1 MNQHE
6 EDRAHTRLRELLGP
20 YVLGGLDS
28 DDRTQLE
35 AHLPTCASCRDE
47 LATYA
52 GLPAL
57 LRAGAPASADSP
69 TPDAAPDAALGDAIG
84 ALRTRRRRRRLL
96 LTAAAAVVLVAGAGT
111 GTAVVLGPD
120 APVSTTL
127 ALSAPAGVSATGET
141 SLSAKPWGTSVDLD
155 LRGLPQNEQFVAWL
169 VSPEGVRQ
177 QVATWGS
184 TGNGEAHVTGAAAL
198 TPRDVAQVRVTD
210 SDGDLVL
217 SADTQ

>member
-1 MNQHE
+1 MSQHD

-28 DDRTQLE
+28 DDRALLE
-35 AHLPTCASCRDE
+35 THLPTCASCRDE

-57 LRAGAPASADSP
+57 LRAGTPTSAHG
-69 TPDAAPDAALGDAIG
+69 TPPEPALGDAIG

-96 LTAAAAVVLVAGAGT
+96 LAAAAVVVVTGVGA
-111 GTAVVLGPD
+111 GTAVVLGRDQPTTTT
-120 APVSTTL
+120 TTL
-127 ALSAPAGVSATGET
+127 TLSAPPGVGAAGAT
-141 SLSAKPWGTSVDLD
+141 SLRAKPWGTSVDLD
-155 LRGLPQNEQFVAWL
+155 LRGLPQDEQFVAWL
-169 VSPEGVRQ
+169 VSPEGERQ
-177 QVATWGS
+177 QVATWAS

-198 TPRDVAQVRVTD
+198 APPDVAQMRVTD

-217 SADTQ
+217 FTATR

>member
-20 YVLGGLDS
+20 YVLGGLDA
-28 DDRTQLE
+28 DDRAQLK
-35 AHLPTCASCRDE
+35 AHLPTCAACRDE

-57 LRAGAPASADSP
+57 LRAGTPASAHRETS
-69 TPDAAPDAALGDAIG
+69 DAALGDAIG

-96 LTAAAAVVLVAGAGT
+96 LTAAAAVVLVAGAGV
-111 GTAVVLGPD
+111 GTALVLGAD
-120 APVSTTL
+120 APAGTTL
-127 ALSAPAGVSATGET
+127 ALSAPAGVSATGAT
-141 SLSAKPWGTSVDLD
+141 SLSAKPWGTSVELD
-155 LRGLPQNEQFVAWL
+155 LRGLPQDEQFVAWL
-169 VSPEGVRQ
+169 VSPEGERQ

-184 TGNGEAHVTGAAAL
+184 TGNGEAHVTGAAAFV
-198 TPRDVAQVRVTD
+198 TRDVAQVRVTD

-217 SADTQ
+217 STATR

>member
-6 EDRAHTRLRELLGP
+6 EHRAHNRLRELLGP
-20 YVLGGLDS
+20 YVLGGLDA
-28 DDRTQLE
+28 DDRARLA

-57 LRAGAPASADSP
+57 LRAGAPLSAHRETS
-69 TPDAAPDAALGDAIG
+69 DAAWGDAIG

-96 LTAAAAVVLVAGAGT
+96 LTAAAAVVLVAGAGV
-111 GTAVVLGPD
+111 GTAVVLEPD
-120 APVSTTL
+120 APVATTL
-127 ALSAPAGVSATGET
+127 ALSAPAGVSATGAA
-141 SLSAKPWGTSVDLD
+141 SLSAKPWGTSVELD
-155 LRGLPQNEQFVAWL
+155 LRGLPQDEQFVAWL
-169 VSPEGVRQ
+169 VSPEGERQ

-184 TGNGEAHVTGAAAL
+184 TGNGEAHVTGAAAFV
-198 TPRDVAQVRVTD
+198 TREVAQVRVTD

-217 SADTQ
+217 SATTR